1 MDESVSSVNALCA
14 KGNCTMELSTTYNP
28 SSAYRSNLDQARPLQ
43 PEGTAT
49 APREP
54 SATSS
59 SSPDSR
65 EDKVSIGSANKRDGN
80 ATYSARGLLN
90 GEEKETTVP
99 GQEPPEAS
107 ETEEE
112 KSAEAEKS
120 AAERKPDGQE
130 YTREEQEKI
139 TKLKDR
145 DREVR
150 AHEQAHVAAGGQYVR
165 SAAQFQYQTGPDG
178 QRYAVGGEVSIDVS
192 KEGEPEATAAKMQ
205 VVIRAALA
213 PAEPSGQDRAVAA
226 QAVRTAS
233 EARMEA
239 AAESRDAAGQ
249 KTGPENK
256 EDPGTKTED
265 KALPSQNTGIDL
277 FA

>member
-1 MDESVSSVNALCA
+1 
-14 KGNCTMELSTTYNP
+14 MELSTTYNP
-28 SSAYRSNLDQARPLQ
+28 KSAYRSSLEQPRPLQ

-49 APREP
+49 APWEP

-59 SSPDSR
+59 SNPDSM
-65 EDKVSIGSANKRDGN
+65 EDTVSIGSGEKSGDN

-90 GEEKETTVP
+90 GEEKEATVP
-99 GQEPPEAS
+99 GQDPEAS

-112 KSAEAEKS
+112 KSSEAEKS
-120 AAERKPDGQE
+120 DAERKADGQE

-192 KEGEPEATAAKMQ
+192 KEGEPEATIAKMQ

-239 AAESRDAAGQ
+239 AAESGATAGQ

-256 EDPGTKTED
+256 EDPATKTED
-265 KALPSQNTGIDL
+265 KALPAQNTGIDL